1 MSDTTT
7 LSPAPA
13 LSKLDPALEIPDI
26 GFENANI
33 AAAGRSA
40 VFNFPDGIH
49 SWRY

>member
-1 MSDTTT
+1 MGGDLWIYGGNATPT
-7 LSPAPA
+7 
-13 LSKLDPALEIPDI
+13 DPALEIPDI

-33 AAAGRSA
+33 AAGGRSA